1 MTKSQSYAKFPAVK
15 KLLNQVFYMN
25 RSALN
30 EFYCQLIESERQAL
44 AKQKMLLP
52 PETISELCA
61 AYRRQHRSL
70 SEALLAREGR
80 EKPGSVGILQ
90 KAFPRRGVVVDN
102 FDHLALAEKLV
113 EAKCAAIGVVTEK
126 NYFEGAPSMLSGITH
141 LVKVPVIRWD
151 MHFDVYQL
159 QQARLWG
166 ADAVRLTV
174 AMLNDEELK
183 QLIRSAGELELE
195 LVMEA
200 AGVDEIK
207 RILDLNTPCAIYLEN
222 EDVTG
227 DELAKMSNL
236 IPENIPIL
244 IDRKYNSLVQDR
256 PLPCDDWIIFG
267 A

>member
-1 MTKSQSYAKFPAVK
+1 
-15 KLLNQVFYMN
+15 MN

-30 EFYCQLIESERQAL
+30 EFYCQVIESERKAL

-52 PETISELCA
+52 PETITELCN

-70 SEALLAREGR
+70 NEALLARESR
-80 EKPGSVGILQ
+80 EKPGMVGILQ
-90 KAFPRRGVVVDN
+90 KAFPRRGVVVND

-113 EAKCAAIGVVTEK
+113 ESKCAAIGVVTEK

-166 ADAVRLTV
+166 ADAVRITV
-174 AMLNDEELK
+174 AMLKDKELDE
-183 QLIRSAGELELE
+183 LIKNAGKLDLEV
-195 LVMEA
+195 VMEA
-200 AGVDEIK
+200 GSGDEIK

-222 EDVTG
+222 EDISG
-227 DELAKMSNL
+227 DEFVQMSNL
-236 IPENIPIL
+236 IPGNIPIL
-244 IDRKYNSLVQDR
+244 IDKKYNPSAQ
-256 PLPCDDWIIFG
+256 I
-267 A
+267 